1 MGVKRTCWFFQGNNG
16 KGMVFNTYKKIVVDC
31 YVDADFVGLWGHANT
46 YELNCTKSRAVFVAS
61 FMDYS
66 IFWLS
71 KIQTDIYLSN
81 INYAFLEFSHSV
93 IDLPTLKHIIK
104 EVIEN
109 FEIDSKKMEFVSSS
123 NF

>member
-1 MGVKRTCWFFQGNNG
+1 
-16 KGMVFNTYKKIVVDC
+16 
-31 YVDADFVGLWGHANT
+31 
-46 YELNCTKSRAVFVAS
+46 
-61 FMDYS
+61 MDYS

>member
-1 MGVKRTCWFFQGNNG
+1 
-16 KGMVFNTYKKIVVDC
+16 MVFNTYKKIVVDC
-31 YVDADFVGLWGHANT
+31 YVDADFVGLWGHENT

-93 IDLPTLKHIIK
+93 IDLPSLKHIIK